1 MLFAG
6 DAFIIQVMGV
16 FTRIRLGATREGRLW
31 WQANVDLIYL
41 AAAAVAEEQRGSDF
55 ISNLKGKQTL
65 AVKNPKGVTCYL

>member
-1 MLFAG
+1 
-6 DAFIIQVMGV
+6 
-16 FTRIRLGATREGRLW
+16 LGATREGRLW